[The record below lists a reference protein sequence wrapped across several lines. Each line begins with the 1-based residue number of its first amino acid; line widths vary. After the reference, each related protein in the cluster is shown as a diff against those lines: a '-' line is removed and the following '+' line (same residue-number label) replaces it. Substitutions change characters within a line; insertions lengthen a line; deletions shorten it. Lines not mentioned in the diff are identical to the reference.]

1 MISKKAWTEA
11 IEEDTPA
18 GPQQGEGA
26 FEFIHEES
34 GSDVEVPGDI
44 QISSAVQ
51 QAVKRLHENTGAQ
64 KQKEVGKGTCNQW
77 CHPRKQLLQRRG

>member
-1 MISKKAWTEA
+1 MMGFDDLEEGLDRA

-44 QISSAVQ
+44 QISSVQ
-51 QAVKRLHENTGAQ
+51 FN
-64 KQKEVGKGTCNQW
+64 KQ
-77 CHPRKQLLQRRG
+77 